1 MLHAVKA
8 AEALNWKNQA
18 SPTNIKRTFLAKML
32 CFLFCVEVACWV
44 AAFFGVEIWGSRYMI
59 KEDGQLAFLKAIYY
73 RSLDSKEDEK

>member
-1 MLHAVKA
+1 MLYAVKA
-8 AEALNWKNQA
+8 AEALNWKSQA

-32 CFLFCVEVACWV
+32 YFLFC
-44 AAFFGVEIWGSRYMI
+44 GGSRYMI